1 MTKEFAKPGDSGSVI
16 TNEGHRDSGTKSGIT
31 NEGSEGFIGD
41 NTNKLGPGWVIAE
54 GIGI

>member
-31 NEGSEGFIGD
+31 NEGSEG
-41 NTNKLGPGWVIAE
+41 NKLGPGWVIAE